1 MSDGLG
7 PTGRT
12 VANKVA
18 MLRARSGISY
28 AELSRR
34 LTKIGR
40 PIAVLWL
47 RRIEAG
53 DRRVDSD
60 DLLALAAA
68 LGVSPLT
75 LLMPDAQAGDTE
87 VTATVGSHPAD
98 ELWAWLRAD
107 EALRGPLLGSRR
119 EAGDFIA
126 WAWPQ
131 HRLAE
136 FSRELGLRFDELLK
150 FGRQLDFRSTTTL
163 DVTSKESTE
172 DNDNGND

>member
-7 PTGRT
+7 PTGLT

-34 LTKIGR
+34 LTRIGR
-40 PIAVLWL
+40 PIAVLGL

-60 DLLALAAA
+60 DLVALAAA
-68 LGVSPLT
+68 FGVSPIT
-75 LLMPDAQAGDTE
+75 LLMPDVPAGDTE
-87 VTATVGSHPAD
+87 VTATGVGSHPAG

-107 EALRGPLLGSRR
+107 EALRGPLMGSRR

-126 WAWPQ
+126 WAWPR

-136 FSRELGLRFDELLK
+136 FSRELRLHYDLGEAM
-150 FGRQLDFRSTTTL
+150 TEI
-163 DVTSKESTE
+163 KEG
-172 DNDNGND
+172 DDDGDD